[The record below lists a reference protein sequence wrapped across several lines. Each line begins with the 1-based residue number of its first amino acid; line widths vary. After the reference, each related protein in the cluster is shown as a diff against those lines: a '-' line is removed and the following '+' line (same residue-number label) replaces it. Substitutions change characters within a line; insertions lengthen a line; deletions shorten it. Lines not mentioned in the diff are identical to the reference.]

1 MASNMAHELMYR
13 LIHEKPF
20 KRSVPSIPKGTRS
33 GLNNYTTY
41 LSKAYWIDTTRCHLN
56 GRLNCDQLF
65 ELFGAY
71 SGKSASEVRRD
82 MINYAKT
89 MREDV
94 INSCHIGMRLKGYRS
109 LSDWIDI
116 MERESTPGDEFCLYL
131 LGKTYFRHVFVM
143 TGENT
148 WCTCETDRPLSI
160 KELLEISS
168 LHRVY
173 LGQGQYG
180 LLRKRV
186 NTIQQRTV
194 QQVRQQRT
202 PSAGTLFN
210 RACNYRRVQSR
221 PLNLSG
227 IPNVGPVSYVNR
239 GRGCGARN
247 YTNRGRIHINP
258 VQQLQPHLQRQV
270 STSYNAPGFT
280 ITSKCIE
287 QVNPLVGKSN
297 ESIRHPEVA
306 QLVTELLGR
315 TDHTPTPKSTSAY
328 KYPEVEQV
336 VTNLLK
342 TQSPAT
348 VDLTTDSNDHDHD
361 HQDKAVYRPLPEKPN
376 TPGVSTIGR
385 DNTPVSSGKV
395 PDISPDSPESLDS
408 SLLSAGHNH
417 VELSD
422 NEILCADKSP
432 REDGELISADDCST
446 SDTTEELLE
455 EMGLLSKAGAG
466 CDPKVVKQATNSAKD
481 VLTGNDTTTKPAIPD
496 VGQEPM
502 PVLKA
507 DPQESDHQKSHA
519 TSNSDPV
526 TTKRELEKNNVVS
539 SSNQTAAQSLN
550 KDDPVITKRES
561 ENGGVVS
568 SSDQTAVKLSSKGD
582 PSAIIIVS
590 DTELTDTDTVIVK
603 QEPKDGELNEL
614 DPKHTFH
621 MLQEQILNLQCKVEM
636 HQVKKETLVSLG
648 TITLFSDTDDS
659 DITAVQKPDSIAPKL
674 VKPKKEPV
682 PNSDNDE
689 ESDNVNKPN
698 NKRKRNVIES
708 STDSDSDDNI
718 PLADLKRKL
727 TPLPLPVK
735 TVMKP
740 AAKQSKRKRKKRLFT
755 TKPPPTQTSKPIV
768 NRGNV
773 PTSDIDDDN
782 TSPLD
787 SETSGETNVINRS
800 DSGYNSTSHDKLSS
814 KGDPSAII
822 IVSDTELTDTDT
834 VIVKQEPKDGE
845 LNELDPK
852 HTFHMLQEQ
861 IFNLQCK
868 VEMHQVKKETLVS
881 LGTITLFSDT
891 DDSDITA
898 VQKPDSI
905 APKLVKPK
913 KEPVPNSDNDE
924 ESDNV
929 NKPNN
934 KRKRNVIES
943 STDSDSD
950 DNIPLADLKRKLTP
964 LPLPVKTVMK
974 PAAKQ
979 SKRKRKKRLF
989 TTKPPPTQT
998 SKPIVNRGNVPTSDI
1013 DDDNTSPLDSETSG
1027 ETNVINRSD
1036 SGYNS
1041 TSHDDNKLA
1050 KPTENED
1057 DIEPSTSKASPS
1069 VTSGTGK
1076 KRKWN
1081 FYCIK
1086 CDVVEPS
1093 LKELNDHF
1101 RNTHDWVHCH
1111 NCGKPFPTP
1120 SALSKHMYTHGAKL
1134 LQCEQ
1139 CDKQFPFESQLTS
1152 HMISHDE
1159 EGQFACDQCPKKLK
1173 NKSDLKKH
1181 LSAHTDETFE
1191 CKYCDVYVA
1200 SDIHNLK
1207 GHLKTH
1213 DKLLRY
1219 VCRYCAKRFK
1229 HFNQRRRHQLEPN
1242 GCPKMPRLN

>member
-1 MASNMAHELMYR
+1 MAHELMYH

-33 GLNNYTTY
+33 GLTNYTTY
-41 LSKAYWIDTTRCHLN
+41 LSKVYWIDTTRCYLN

-71 SGKSASEVRRD
+71 SGKSAIEVRRD

-89 MREDV
+89 MKEDV
-94 INSCHIGMRLKGYRS
+94 INSCHTGMRLKGYRC

-168 LHRVY
+168 LHLVY

-227 IPNVGPVSYVNR
+227 IPNVGPVNYVNR
-239 GRGCGARN
+239 GRGRGARN
-247 YTNRGRIHINP
+247 YTNRGRIHVNP

-270 STSYNAPGFT
+270 TTSYNTPGFT
-280 ITSKCIE
+280 ITSECVE
-287 QVNPLVGKSN
+287 QVNPLVGKSKELR

-306 QLVTELLGR
+306 QLVTALLGR
-315 TDHTPTPKSTSAY
+315 TDHTPKSSSAY

-342 TQSPAT
+342 KKSPAT
-348 VDLTTDSNDHDHD
+348 VDLTIDPNDRDYDHRV
-361 HQDKAVYRPLPEKPN
+361 KAIRLSSPEEPN
-376 TPGVSTIGR
+376 IPGVCTIDCG
-385 DNTPVSSGKV
+385 NTHASSGKV
-395 PDISPDSPESLDS
+395 PDISPDPPDSLDS
-408 SLLSAGHNH
+408 SLLSANHNH
-417 VELSD
+417 VEISD
-422 NEILCADKSP
+422 NEITCADKSP
-432 REDGELISADDCST
+432 REDGELVTADDCST

-455 EMGLLSKAGAG
+455 EMGLLSKAGAVDG
-466 CDPKVVKQATNSAKD
+466 PKAVKLVTGSTKD

-496 VGQEPM
+496 VGQKPM
-502 PVLKA
+502 PESKA
-507 DPQESDHQKSHA
+507 DPHKSDHRKLNDAS
-519 TSNSDPV
+519 
-526 TTKRELEKNNVVS
+526 KN
-539 SSNQTAAQSLN
+539 
-550 KDDPVITKRES
+550 DPVITKREPG
-561 ENGGVVS
+561 NGGVVS
-568 SSDQTAVKLSSKGD
+568 VSGQTTVQLPNEEDPVMTKRESGNGGVVQGSSQTTVQLPKTDDS
-582 PSAIIIVS
+582 PAIIIVS

-603 QEPKDGELNEL
+603 QEPKDGESNEL

-621 MLQEQILNLQCKVEM
+621 VLQEQILNLQCKVEM
-636 HQVKKETLVSLG
+636 HKVKKETLVSLG

-659 DITAVQKPDSIAPKL
+659 DITAVQKPNTIAFKL
-674 VKPKKEPV
+674 IIPKKEPV
-682 PNSDNDE
+682 PDSDNDE

-698 NKRKRNVIES
+698 IKRKRNLIES

-718 PLADLKRKL
+718 PLADLRSKL
-727 TPLPLPVK
+727 TPLPIPVK
-735 TVMKP
+735 MVTKP
-740 AAKQSKRKRKKRLFT
+740 TIKQTKRKRKKRLFT
-755 TKPPPTQTSKPIV
+755 TKPSPTQTSKPIV

-773 PTSDIDDDN
+773 PTSNIDDDN

-787 SETSGETNVINRS
+787 SETGGETNATNKRDS
-800 DSGYNSTSHDKLSS
+800 GYNSGYNSTSYKDNKHAKS
-814 KGDPSAII
+814 
-822 IVSDTELTDTDT
+822 TE
-834 VIVKQEPKDGE
+834 
-845 LNELDPK
+845 
-852 HTFHMLQEQ
+852 
-861 IFNLQCK
+861 
-868 VEMHQVKKETLVS
+868 
-881 LGTITLFSDT
+881 
-891 DDSDITA
+891 
-898 VQKPDSI
+898 
-905 APKLVKPK
+905 
-913 KEPVPNSDNDE
+913 NSDD
-924 ESDNV
+924 
-929 NKPNN
+929 
-934 KRKRNVIES
+934 
-943 STDSDSD
+943 T
-950 DNIPLADLKRKLTP
+950 
-964 LPLPVKTVMK
+964 
-974 PAAKQ
+974 
-979 SKRKRKKRLF
+979 
-989 TTKPPPTQT
+989 
-998 SKPIVNRGNVPTSDI
+998 
-1013 DDDNTSPLDSETSG
+1013 
-1027 ETNVINRSD
+1027 
-1036 SGYNS
+1036 
-1041 TSHDDNKLA
+1041 
-1050 KPTENED
+1050 
-1057 DIEPSTSKASPS
+1057 EPSTSRTSPS
-1069 VTSGTGK
+1069 VTTSTGK
-1076 KRKWN
+1076 KRKRN

-1093 LKELNDHF
+1093 LKELNEHF

-1134 LQCEQ
+1134 LQCE
-1139 CDKQFPFESQLTS
+1139 QFPFESQLTS

-1181 LSAHTDETFE
+1181 LSAHTDDTFE

-1200 SDIHNLK
+1200 SDIRNLK

-1229 HFNQRRRHQLEPN
+1229 HFNQRRRHQLKPN
-1242 GCPKMPRLN
+1242 GCPKMPRFK